1 VLTSCDHRPSSKEER
16 DRISRETNGRGRIVV
31 GRGGEGTLRVVP
43 AEGDFPIEEVR
54 RKKLGLATSRSLGHV
69 ILSKYGVSSQP
80 EFFTADLEDGDK
92 LVLGI
97 LLTHYR
103 YMQHNTPLT
112 T

>member
-1 VLTSCDHRPSSKEER
+1 M
-16 DRISRETNGRGRIVV
+16 V

-43 AEGDFPIEEVR
+43 AEGDFPIEEIR

-92 LVLGI
+92 LVLGMYTPHSLPLQTTQHTSHNMIAQQTSQI
-97 LLTHYR
+97 LIHRTPQLTYKPH
-103 YMQHNTPLT
+103 
-112 T
+112 